1 MFKFDSEEIL
11 EDSKSGSFT
20 WGFMR
25 LVFYGWYIF
34 SEYDGQSPAI
44 SRLLSKKFLF
54 LKKEKTYVLKWKSMW
69 LFVIDIKIKISAEIY
84 KKNDPSYVR
93 KDEPM

>member
-25 LVFYGWYIF
+25 LVFYGWDVF

-44 SRLLSKKFLF
+44 SRLLSKKFPF
-54 LKKEKTYVLKWKSMW
+54 FKKGKDLRVEVE
-69 LFVIDIKIKISAEIY
+69 VNVAVCNRY
-84 KKNDPSYVR
+84 KNKN
-93 KDEPM
+93 